1 MKFNFILLLILLSSC
16 TINSTRLENRA
27 PYNSKGFA
35 YIFNVQDF
43 KNGIIKGYLDNSKL
57 EVSHQDLKPNTLVQI
72 TNPKTKDT
80 ITLRNKK
87 KIKIPEFYKILIT
100 SRVSN
105 KLNLDSNLPLVDI
118 LEIKK
123 NKSFVAKKAKIFN
136 EEKRIST
143 NAPVDSVEI
152 ANISKI
158 KQLKKKTQNDEIY
171 ILIATFYSKDTAS
184 FLKKRIIKEI
194 PKYDTKKLL
203 IKKKS
208 NKEIKLISGPYTTI
222 NLMKND
228 YILLKQLG
236 FEELNISINE

>member
-1 MKFNFILLLILLSSC
+1 M
-16 TINSTRLENRA
+16 
-27 PYNSKGFA
+27 
-35 YIFNVQDF
+35 
-43 KNGIIKGYLDNSKL
+43 
-57 EVSHQDLKPNTLVQI
+57 
-72 TNPKTKDT
+72 
-80 ITLRNKK
+80 
-87 KIKIPEFYKILIT
+87 
-100 SRVSN
+100 
-105 KLNLDSNLPLVDI
+105 
-118 LEIKK
+118 
-123 NKSFVAKKAKIFN
+123 
-136 EEKRIST
+136 
-143 NAPVDSVEI
+143 
-152 ANISKI
+152 
-158 KQLKKKTQNDEIY
+158 KKKTQNDEIY